1 MIYQSNILAELEIE
15 VCDEP
20 DVYVIDADSQKKV
33 KDKLQLTSELDD
45 WTKEDECY
53 CMIFKRKLDNQAM
66 SDVAFDNIL
75 KSGVPRLKLY
85 MESRDLS
92 ILIHLINMILL
103 QRKMLRIKL

>member
-1 MIYQSNILAELEIE
+1 MSDESWYQLDELDDLSKEDCLADVSNILAELEIE

-20 DVYVIDADSQKKV
+20 DIYVIDVDSQKKV
-33 KDKLQLTSELDD
+33 KAKLQLTSELDD
-45 WTKEDECY
+45 WTKDDECY
-53 CMIFKRKLDNQAM
+53 C
-66 SDVAFDNIL
+66 
-75 KSGVPRLKLY
+75 KLY